1 MLKVGCSSLAS
12 LASTGGR
19 LVLTVQ
25 NNGHPF
31 PTPLHHSLELGLKIM
46 NYRAKLI
53 GAALRVSEKGDQGPM
68 VTCVFPGKVRKRDS
82 VISNQ

>member
-1 MLKVGCSSLAS
+1 MADVREL
-12 LASTGGR
+12 R